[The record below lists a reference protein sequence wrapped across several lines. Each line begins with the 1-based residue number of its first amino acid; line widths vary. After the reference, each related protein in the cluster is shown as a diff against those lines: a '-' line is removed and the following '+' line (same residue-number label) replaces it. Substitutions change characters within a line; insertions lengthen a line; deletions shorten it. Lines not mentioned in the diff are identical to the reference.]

1 MRFASICR
9 DRSLIPRGAWWLVL
23 VAACAVGPPWT
34 GAPGAQDPV
43 GTPGSSSVFRSGT
56 ALVVLQVS
64 VADARHRY
72 VPGLRVDDFAVF
84 EEGVSQR
91 VSLFASATVPLDLLL
106 LLDVSSSM
114 AGRLPLAQEAAATLV
129 GALRPGDRAGA
140 ILFHERVEI
149 AHPLSEDRPA
159 VVQAIRAARAGGATA
174 LHEAV
179 YIGLRDFER
188 VRRAGELM
196 RRQAMVI
203 LSDGSDN
210 RSRIDGEELLDAAR
224 RSAVTLFTIVPAPR
238 DIMVPAPWMGG
249 DGGGVFEM
257 RRLSHDT
264 GGRHFAPAGG
274 GDLAAI
280 YQDIAG
286 ELGEQYWLA
295 YVPTPVPPPGFRRV
309 SVRVAE
315 HPDLRARTRSGYYA
329 SAPRR
334 PATARP

>member
-1 MRFASICR
+1 MRSGSICPEPGSVR
-9 DRSLIPRGAWWLVL
+9 QGAARVAVLIGCLLGAAWGAAPRAQQ
-23 VAACAVGPPWT
+23 AVGPA
-34 GAPGAQDPV
+34 GA
-43 GTPGSSSVFRSGT
+43 SSVFRSGT
-56 ALVVLQVS
+56 DLVVLQVS
-64 VADARHRY
+64 VADPRQRF
-72 VPGLRVDDFAVF
+72 VPGLSANDFTVF
-84 EEGVSQR
+84 EEGVAQR

-114 AGRLPLAQEAAATLV
+114 AGRLPLAQQAAATLV

-140 ILFHERVEI
+140 ILFHDRVEI
-149 AHPLSEDRPA
+149 AHQLSEDRPA

-179 YIGLRDFER
+179 YIGLRDLER

-224 RSAVTLFTIVPAPR
+224 RSAVTLFTIVPVPR
-238 DIMVPAPWMGG
+238 DIMVPAPWTGAH
-249 DGGGVFEM
+249 GGVFEM

-264 GGRHFAPAGG
+264 GGRHFAPAGVE
-274 GDLAAI
+274 DLAAI

-295 YVPTPVPPPGFRRV
+295 YAPTPVPPPGFRRV
-309 SVRVAE
+309 SVRVAD